1 MKKIILCLLLLNSLL
16 AVGCGS
22 NNGKLEPNNPV
33 TLTMW
38 HVYGSQT
45 KSPLNDMI
53 AKFNAGVGRE
63 RGVLIKVISVSNSA
77 AIDKVLMAS
86 AAAEPGSVPLPDLFT
101 AYPRIMNKLDN
112 NLLLP
117 WENYL
122 SQEDL
127 AVYREDFLKE
137 GYYNQHL
144 YMLPIA
150 KSTELLFVNQ
160 TFMERFLAAYNISP
174 QQLTDYDTLF
184 ALCPQ
189 YYAWSGGRQMFQIN
203 DFYHYFL
210 TGMASLGDS
219 FIKDGKPDLTG
230 ENFWRIYK
238 PLAQAAIAGGLCVE
252 KGYASDRWK
261 TGEVICN
268 VGSTAGILYLR
279 DYVTYPD
286 NSQEQIATTFLPTPR
301 FKEGS
306 DKHILLQRGTG
317 LFAVRSKQER
327 KNQAAAVFAK
337 WIAQKDN
344 NLEFVTLAGYLPV
357 NKAAMQQLMRE
368 PGLVS
373 NKKYRQ
379 LYTVLQQVE
388 SGGAYLPLPLYANAA
403 ATQAKLESSMK
414 QILANAHQ
422 RYTHGLSNG
431 AASQPLLERLTRESL
446 GQLQEA
452 MN

>member
-1 MKKIILCLLLLNSLL
+1 MKKIILCLLLCVSLL
-16 AVGCGS
+16 AVGCGADK
-22 NNGKLEPNNPV
+22 GKLDPNNPV

-53 AKFNAGVGRE
+53 AKFNAGEGKKK
-63 RGVLIKVISVSNSA
+63 GVIVQVVSVSNST
-77 AIDKVLMAS
+77 AIDKMLLSS
-86 AAAEPGSVPLPDLFT
+86 AAAEPGSVTLPDLFT
-101 AYPRIMNKLDN
+101 AYPRIMNKLDS

-117 WENYL
+117 WEDYL
-122 SQEDL
+122 SKEDL

-137 GYYNQHL
+137 GYYKQHL

-150 KSTELLFVNQ
+150 KSTELLFVNK
-160 TFMERFLAAYNISP
+160 TFMDSFLADRHISL

-184 ALCPQ
+184 ALCPK
-189 YYAWSGGRQMFQIN
+189 YYAWSGGKQMFQIN

-219 FIKDGKPDLTG
+219 FIKDGKPNLSGDK
-230 ENFWRIYK
+230 FWRIYQ
-238 PLAQAAIAGGLCVE
+238 PMAQAAIAGGLCVE

-286 NSQEQIATTFLPTPR
+286 NSKKQIVTAFLPAPR
-301 FKEGS
+301 FKESS

-317 LFAVRSKQER
+317 LFAVRSKQES

-337 WIAQKDN
+337 WIAEKDN
-344 NLEFVTLAGYLPV
+344 NLEFVTRAGYLPV
-357 NKAAMQQLMRE
+357 NKAAMQQLMRYPE
-368 PGLVS
+368 LVS

-379 LYTVLQQVE
+379 LYTVLQQTE
-388 SGGAYLPLPLYANAA
+388 SSGAYLALPLYANAA
-403 ATQAKLESSMK
+403 SAQAKLESSIK
-414 QILANAHQ
+414 QILADAHKQ
-422 RYTHGLSNG
+422 YMRGLNSG
-431 AASQPLLERLTRESL
+431 AEPQPLLEQLTEESL
-446 GQLQEA
+446 QQLQEA
-452 MN
+452 MK